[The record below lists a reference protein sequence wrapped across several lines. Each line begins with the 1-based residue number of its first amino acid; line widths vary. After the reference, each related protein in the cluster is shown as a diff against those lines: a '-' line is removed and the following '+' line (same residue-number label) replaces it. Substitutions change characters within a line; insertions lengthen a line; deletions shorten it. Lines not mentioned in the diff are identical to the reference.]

1 MEEGGAE
8 GGPEDGGCEIVEW
21 VRDRDAI
28 ASDSERAARTR
39 PIGDAA
45 ADAASDERRAIGAFW
60 LQTPIVAL
68 PLPSMGVPRLPRA
81 LLRATAAAL
90 AGAPLLLLAPA
101 PPSTPRSAPPL
112 LAPLA
117 NLLPPARS
125 LSLEEELQR
134 AVEEAFRDEGTS
146 SPPAPR
152 RPASSRPSPSPSPS
166 PSPPPPPSA
175 LSAAAAAQDTV
186 WRLVLANSVVWAAW
200 QLPHAPTQ
208 RVLERWFLSSPVI
221 LGAGFPR
228 GPASALL
235 STYSHSSFLHLA
247 ANMAGLLSFGPR
259 VMAQRGSQRTPR
271 LSPAEFLA
279 LYTAAGV
286 GASAASSLFM
296 AALGSARPAL
306 GASGSI
312 FGVLT
317 YYTLCAPDSRV
328 LLLFV
333 FEMSA
338 TSALWAATA
347 VNAAL
352 CAAEWRASRLGR
364 QGPMIDGMAHLVGT
378 AVGAAGYGL
387 ARERSRRRGEP
398 EAPTPGA
405 RVARKLGEHH
415 HPVEV

>member
-1 MEEGGAE
+1 LRTFVLM
-8 GGPEDGGCEIVEW
+8 
-21 VRDRDAI
+21 
-28 ASDSERAARTR
+28 AS
-39 PIGDAA
+39 
-45 ADAASDERRAIGAFW
+45 
-60 LQTPIVAL
+60 L
-68 PLPSMGVPRLPRA
+68 PRLPRA
-81 LLRATAAAL
+81 LRAVAAAL
-90 AGAPLLLLAPA
+90 AGAPLLLAT
-101 PPSTPRSAPPL
+101 PPPPPPL
-112 LAPLA
+112 TSPPLRRDLSPLAAAAAATTAAAFAPLA
-117 NLLPPARS
+117 RFLPPARL

-134 AVEEAFRDEGTS
+134 AVEEAFRDDRGS
-146 SPPAPR
+146 GAAPARPPPR
-152 RPASSRPSPSPSPS
+152 Q
-166 PSPPPPPSA
+166 PPPPPPA
-175 LSAAAAAQDTV
+175 ISAAAAAQATV
-186 WRLVLANSVVWAAW
+186 WRLALANGLVWAAW

-208 RVLERWFLSSPVI
+208 RVLERWFLSSPVVL

-259 VMAQRGSQRTPR
+259 VMAQRPTQGTPR

-338 TSALWAATA
+338 ASALWAATA

-352 CAAEWRASRLGR
+352 CAAEWRASRTGR
-364 QGPMIDGMAHLVGT
+364 QGPMIDGMAHLVGS

-398 EAPTPGA
+398 GAPAPGA
-405 RVARKLGEHH
+405 RVARKLGERA